1 MSKKILK
8 GDPQYPLFLAKYLNT
23 KEGMA
28 FALSVVS
35 QLIDGFDVNHK
46 GWIEATHIDDTKPI
60 TLDME

>member
-1 MSKKILK
+1 MSRKILK
-8 GDPQYPLFLAKYLNT
+8 DDPRYPQYLAKYLNT

-46 GWIEATHIDDTKPI
+46 GWIEAAHIDDMNPI
-60 TLDME
+60 MLDVE